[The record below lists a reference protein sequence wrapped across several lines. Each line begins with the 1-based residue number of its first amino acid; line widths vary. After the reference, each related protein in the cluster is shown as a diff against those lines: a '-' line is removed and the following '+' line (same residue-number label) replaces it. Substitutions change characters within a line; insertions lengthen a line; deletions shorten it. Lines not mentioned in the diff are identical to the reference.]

1 MIEPQLV
8 VRQVGWRLVPFLT
21 LLYFVNF
28 IDRVNVG
35 FAALTMNQAIG
46 LTPLA
51 FGWGAGIF
59 FLGYFLCEVPSN
71 LALHRFGARR
81 WIARIM
87 VSWGIVSAAM
97 ALVAGPTSFVVLR
110 FLLGV
115 AEAGFFPGIILYL
128 TYWFPEASRARIV
141 GAFMTAVPLSSVIG
155 NPLSAFLLGFDGIG
169 GIEGWRWLFILE
181 GVPAVLLGIAVWF
194 YLPDRPAEARFL
206 SVEARAWLT
215 ATLAAEQ
222 EANDAARRLDL
233 LAALTSPKVLLL
245 AAIYFGLVM
254 SLYGIVLW
262 LPQLAGG
269 FGLSTQQIGFVTAI
283 PYVVAASGMYLFG
296 RHSDARGERRFHLAG
311 AAAVAG
317 VALIALPYVGS
328 PGVSL
333 LVLCAAA
340 WGIYAALPVFWAIP
354 AGFLA
359 GNAAAGAIGLI
370 NSLGNLGGF
379 VGPYL
384 VGWLRQ
390 ASGGF
395 AAGLV
400 ALGIGC
406 LLAAGAALLARFEP
420 GPGR

>member
-1 MIEPQLV
+1 MIEP
-8 VRQVGWRLVPFLT
+8 RQVIREVGWRLVPFLT

-35 FAALTMNQAIG
+35 FAALTMNKAIG
-46 LTPLA
+46 LSPLA

-59 FLGYFLCEVPSN
+59 FLGYFLFEVPSN

-87 VSWGIVSAAM
+87 VSWGIVATAM
-97 ALVAGPTSFVVLR
+97 ALVTGPTSFVALR

-128 TYWFPEASRARIV
+128 TYWFPEAARARIV

-155 NPLSAFLLGFDGIG
+155 NPLSAFLLGFDGIAG
-169 GIEGWRWLFILE
+169 VAGWRWLFIIE
-181 GVPAVLLGIAVWF
+181 GVPALLLGVAVWF

-206 SVEARAWLT
+206 NAEARDWLT

-222 EANDAARRLDL
+222 EATTAARRFNLIG
-233 LAALTSPKVLLL
+233 ALTNPAVLLL

-283 PYVVAASGMYLFG
+283 PYLAAASGMYLFG
-296 RHSDARGERRFHLAG
+296 RHSDARNERRFHLAF
-311 AAAVAG
+311 AAATAG
-317 VALIALPYVGS
+317 VALIATPYVG
-328 PGVSL
+328 PPVVTL

-359 GNAAAGAIGLI
+359 GTAGAGAIGLI

-395 AAGLV
+395 AAGLIV
-400 ALGIGC
+400 LGVGC
-406 LLAAGAALLARFEP
+406 LGAAATTLLARFEP
-420 GPGR
+420 GPDR